1 MISKPS
7 SVLFFFFKSELFE
20 AAFTIGASMVL
31 AEDKCETFFK
41 YPGQN
46 SGTVPF
52 PECILHS
59 GTN

>member
-31 AEDKCETFFK
+31 AEDKCET
-41 YPGQN
+41 Q
-46 SGTVPF
+46 S
-52 PECILHS
+52 
-59 GTN
+59 TNMKFL